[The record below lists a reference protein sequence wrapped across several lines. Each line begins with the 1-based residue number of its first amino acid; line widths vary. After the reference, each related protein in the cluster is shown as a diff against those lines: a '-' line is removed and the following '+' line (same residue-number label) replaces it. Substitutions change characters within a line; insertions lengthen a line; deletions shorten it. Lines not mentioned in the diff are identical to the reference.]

1 MKRMLI
7 CLLVMLLLPFSAL
20 GEKQAS
26 LPDCFR
32 IQYKTDE
39 RTQGKDKSFVSKE
52 HIKTCQT
59 GVDAFINGLVDQY
72 DAEMSPHL
80 KDAGGSPRR
89 NSRLDIHVVHSLSGQ
104 SLMSF
109 QVLARETYRR
119 KQIQS
124 PFVCH
129 TFDMETGREI
139 FLSDLFPEDSEAWDL
154 MGEAVFE
161 CLNAYFPHLE
171 ADEKT
176 LLSLCSR
183 EALQNTPFMAGPVC
197 LSLHYEA
204 RILYP
209 DQPSLMRVPIPYR
222 AVRDMMTE
230 YGRKQTDNSR
240 YKMTAVTYDD
250 GPTYGTTASL
260 LNELRYHGA
269 QATFFLVGDRIA
281 EYADI
286 VLRENDEN
294 HSLQSHHFRHTDT
307 TKSNPGRIQSYT
319 RQFHQALTETAG
331 LPPRMLRPP
340 YGKDEPFAQAKV
352 NLPIIQWDVDTKDWA
367 GRTSQAVLSVVKNE
381 TKDGSIIL
389 MHDIVDETPKTSKQV
404 LDWLRDH
411 GFLCVT
417 VEDLFIHFGQEMKPN
432 RVYYLVTPNE
442 EAGL

>member
-1 MKRMLI
+1 MKRLLI
-7 CLLVMLLLPFSAL
+7 GVLALMLLPFSAL
-20 GEKQAS
+20 GEKRSS
-26 LPDCFR
+26 LPDCFD
-32 IQYKTDE
+32 IQYRVEE
-39 RTQGKDKSFVSKE
+39 RIQGKDRSFVSKDY
-52 HIKTCQT
+52 IKTCQPA
-59 GVDAFINGLVDQY
+59 VDDFINALVDQY
-72 DAEMSPHL
+72 DTEMSPNL
-80 KDAGGSPRR
+80 KDSGGNPRR
-89 NSRLDIHVVHSLSGQ
+89 NSRLDIHVVHSVSGQ
-104 SLMSF
+104 SVMSF
-109 QVLARETYRR
+109 QVLARESYRR

-129 TFDMETGREI
+129 SYDMETGKEI

-154 MGEAVFE
+154 MGEMVFE
-161 CLNAYFPHLE
+161 ALNAYFPQQE
-171 ADEKT
+171 ADEET
-176 LLSLCSR
+176 LLALCSR
-183 EALQNTPFMAGPVC
+183 EALEKTPFMLGPVC

-204 RILYP
+204 KILYP
-209 DQPSLMRVPIPYR
+209 QQPSLMRVTIPYR
-222 AVRDMMTE
+222 ALSGMMTE
-230 YGRKQTDNSR
+230 YGQKQTDNSM

-250 GPTYGTTASL
+250 GPDYSPTASL

-281 EYADI
+281 EYTDI

-294 HSLQSHHFRHTDT
+294 HSLQSHHFKHTDT
-307 TKSNPGRIQSYT
+307 TKSNAARIQSYT
-319 RQFHQALTETAG
+319 KQFYQAITTTAG

-367 GRTSQAVLSVVKNE
+367 GRTSQAVLGVVKSE

-389 MHDIVDETPKTSKQV
+389 MHDIVKETPKTSKLV

-432 RVYYLVTPNE
+432 RVYYSVTPNE